1 MNSTTKKLSLK
12 EALAAARE
20 TRALEIGTNNLEI
33 TPRIFHEQFGDKT
46 AVIVTDKNTWAV
58 AGERVS
64 AAFAAAKHP
73 MEKPFIFDA
82 PDLYAEFRFV
92 EQLETALK
100 KHSAIPV
107 AVGSGTINDLTKLAS
122 HRTQRPY
129 MCVATAA
136 SMDGYTAFGASITFK
151 GSKQTFLCPAPAAVV
166 GDLNIICNAPG
177 KMNAWGYADLISKVT
192 AGADWILADALGV
205 EPIDPQSWNIVQGG
219 LRESIADAAG
229 VQARNPVAIGQL
241 VEGLML
247 GGFAMQSSRSS
258 RPASGA
264 EHQFSHLWDMQHHTH
279 NGAAP
284 SHGFKVGVA
293 TLAVTA
299 LYEYFLEQPIENLDV
314 ECCCENWPDEK
325 AQEAAVRKLFADDDF
340 ADKAVEETLAKYSN
354 REKLRDQLLN
364 LKNDWPQLKNKLRGQ
379 LLPFTELKGML
390 QAVGAP
396 TSPEEIGISRERLRV
411 SFQMAY
417 HIRRRFT
424 ILDVV
429 VRTGILERALEDLF
443 GANGVW
449 PIESKP
455 VSTGELA

>member
-1 MNSTTKKLSLK
+1 MNFTKKLSLK

-20 TRALEIGTNNLEI
+20 TRALEIGTNILEI
-33 TPRIFHEQFGDKT
+33 TPRVFREQFGDKT
-46 AVIVTDKNTWAV
+46 AVLVTDKNTWDV
-58 AGERVS
+58 AGEKVFT
-64 AAFAAAKHP
+64 AFATAKHP
-73 MEKPFIFDA
+73 MGKPFVFDD

-92 EQLETALK
+92 EQLEAALK

-129 MCVATAA
+129 MCVGTAA
-136 SMDGYTAFGASITFK
+136 SMDGYTAFGASITYK
-151 GSKQTFLCPAPAAVV
+151 GSKQTFLCPAPTAVV
-166 GDLNIICNAPG
+166 ADLNIICNAPG

-192 AGADWILADALGV
+192 AGADWILADALGA
-205 EPIDPQSWNIVQGG
+205 EAIDPQSWNIVQGG

-229 VQARNPVAIGQL
+229 VEARNPAAVSQL

-247 GGFAMQSSRSS
+247 GGFAMQSSSSS

-299 LYEYFLEQPIENLDV
+299 LYEYFLEQPIEKLDV
-314 ECCCENWPDEK
+314 ERCCENWPDEK
-325 AQEAAVRKLFADDDF
+325 AQEADVRKLFASDDF
-340 ADKAVEETLAKYSN
+340 ADKAAEETLAKYSN
-354 REKLRDQLLN
+354 PEKLREQLQKLQS
-364 LKNDWPQLKNKLRGQ
+364 DWPQLKLKLRQQ
-379 LLPFTELKGML
+379 LLPFNELRGML

-396 TSPEEIGISRERLRV
+396 TSPEEIGISRERLRA

-429 VRTGILERALEDLF
+429 VRTGILEGALENIF
-443 GANGVW
+443 GEEGVW
-449 PIESKP
+449 PIENKP
-455 VSTGELA
+455 ESAPAIA